1 MAILAEDMTNKR
13 ATGSTRAAAVD
24 LRFEVVVFPVSDVDR
39 AKEFYTKL
47 GWRLDIDSGDNK
59 DYRLVQFTPPGS
71 SCSIIFG
78 KNVTVAAPGAAQ
90 GLYLIVSDIE
100 AARED
105 LLARGVEVSEPFHGD
120 MGAYIGPD
128 EPYLFGRLRVSG
140 PDPNRSSYR
149 SYASFRDPDGNGWV
163 LQEVTTRLP
172 GHMPPETTFV
182 SVNDLAGALRRA
194 KVAHSQHE
202 VRIGQADPDWPDW
215 YANYIVREQ
224 AGEKLPQ

>member
-90 GLYLIVSDIE
+90 GIYLIVSDIE

-149 SYASFRDPDGNGWV
+149 SYESFRDPDGNGWV

-172 GHMPPETTFV
+172 GHMPPETTRWHT
-182 SVNDLAGALRRA
+182 VNMRCASDKPTLTGPTGTRITSCASRPARSCRNRRLCDCHCRT
-194 KVAHSQHE
+194 V
-202 VRIGQADPDWPDW
+202 
-215 YANYIVREQ
+215 
-224 AGEKLPQ
+224 